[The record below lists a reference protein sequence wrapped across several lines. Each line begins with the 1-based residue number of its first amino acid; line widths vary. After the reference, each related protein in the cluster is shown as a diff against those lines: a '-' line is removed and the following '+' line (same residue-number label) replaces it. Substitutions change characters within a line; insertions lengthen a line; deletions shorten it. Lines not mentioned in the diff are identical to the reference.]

1 LLAVPLLAAGL
12 RALREPDP
20 DAVPFDAVLLDAGPF
35 DAELLAAERLEPE
48 LVEAA
53 LFDGARLLAALL
65 VDRPPPLA
73 LRLTLARGLL
83 ATVVTDEA
91 SFSRSF
97 TTDRLV
103 FFASLRS
110 VFSAAATSL
119 YAVRALLPRSLR
131 IVCNAEVASSSA
143 FSKRAIAFSTS
154 LRVIGGEDD
163 FAARARR
170 AGGFF
175 AGGMLVLLL
184 INVRGK
190 FGG

>member
-12 RALREPDP
+12 RALREPDL
-20 DAVPFDAVLLDAGPF
+20 DAVLLDAVLLAAVLF
-35 DAELLAAERLEPE
+35 DAERLAAVLLDAVLLDAERLAGE
-48 LVEAA
+48 
-53 LFDGARLLAALL
+53 RLLVALRVARPAA
-65 VDRPPPLA
+65 LA
-73 LRLTLARGLL
+73 LRPALARGLL

-97 TTDRLV
+97 TTDRFV
-103 FFASLRS
+103 FLASVRS
-110 VFSAAATSL
+110 VLSAAATSL
-119 YAVRALLPRSLR
+119 YAVRALLPRSRR
-131 IVCNAEVASSSA
+131 IVCKADVASSSA
-143 FSKRAIAFSTS
+143 FSKRAVACWTS
-154 LRVIGGEDD
+154 LRVASDEDD

-184 INVRGK
+184 IKGRGK